1 MCKYYTQ
8 ASPQGQK
15 GQEIIS
21 SGVLQEYFK
30 SAFQAFR
37 DHNDGTLPDH
47 IFIYRDGVGD
57 SMRAQ
62 VIGHELEQLNKIVQ
76 QEYGLDPA
84 KTSELPK
91 HTLIIVNKRVRQR
104 FFQMGTNAGIAN
116 PPQGTYVDNGFV
128 E

>member
-1 MCKYYTQ
+1 MLVGIDVCHKGKQSIIGFCATYDEHMCKYYTQ

-37 DHNDGTLPDH
+37 DHNNGQLPDH

-62 VIGHELEQLNKIVQ
+62 VIAHELEQLNKIV
-76 QEYGLDPA
+76 
-84 KTSELPK
+84 
-91 HTLIIVNKRVRQR
+91 N
-104 FFQMGTNAGIAN
+104 
-116 PPQGTYVDNGFV
+116 
-128 E
+128 

>member
-21 SGVLQEYFK
+21 SGVLHEYFK
-30 SAFQAFR
+30 SALQAFR
-37 DHNDGTLPDH
+37 DHNDGDLPDH

-62 VIGHELEQLNKIVQ
+62 VISHELEQLNKIVQ
-76 QEYGLDPA
+76 QEYCLDGS
-84 KTSELPK
+84 KE
-91 HTLIIVNKRVRQR
+91 
-104 FFQMGTNAGIAN
+104 
-116 PPQGTYVDNGFV
+116 
-128 E
+128 